1 VGVATCA
8 DTSFFPD
15 AGQKYSFAAAEEDT
29 SDPICY
35 RSSWR
40 LVFSVRIMS
49 LLCEL
54 ENGAL
59 MILQLQHCL

>member
-1 VGVATCA
+1 VGVATFA

-35 RSSWR
+35 SSSWR
-40 LVFSVRIMS
+40 LVFV
-49 LLCEL
+49 
-54 ENGAL
+54 
-59 MILQLQHCL
+59 